1 MAHDYRALA
10 ETVYSIFER
19 GATDEL
25 PAVFAPGFIEH
36 DELPGSDAT
45 GIDLVTEWVQM
56 SRTAMPDARY
66 TIESVVADG
75 DQVCCR
81 VRLTATHQGEL
92 FGIPATGNKIDVLLM
107 DWVRL
112 TPDGQVAEHWGMFQE
127 SKMMA
132 QIGIPTQA
140 TSIDLT
146 TPATIP
152 V

>member
-10 ETVYSIFER
+10 ESVYSIFER

-25 PAVFAPGFIEH
+25 AAVFAPGFIEH
-36 DELPGSDAT
+36 DELPGSAAT

-56 SRTAMPDARY
+56 SRSSMPDARY
-66 TIESVVADG
+66 TIESVVGNG
-75 DQVCCR
+75 DEACCR
-81 VRLTATHQGEL
+81 VRLTGTHQGEM

-112 TPDGQVAEHWGMFQE
+112 TPDGQVAEHWGTMQE
-127 SKMMA
+127 SKLMA
-132 QIGIPTQA
+132 QLGIPTQA
-140 TSIDLT
+140 TIDLT
-146 TPATIP
+146 TPATAP